1 MSSIPYLDKL
11 FHMGVYLIAS
21 VLMLYGLGGQF
32 DKNFRS
38 ATLYTVVFCIMW
50 GGVIEYVQDAMS
62 RGRHFEVNDI
72 IANIIGAL
80 VGVVMFSLLFKKRY
94 YGS

>member
-1 MSSIPYLDKL
+1 
-11 FHMGVYLIAS
+11 
-21 VLMLYGLGGQF
+21 
-32 DKNFRS
+32 
-38 ATLYTVVFCIMW
+38 MW
-50 GGVIEYVQDAMS
+50 GGLLEYLQDAMS

-80 VGVVMFSLLFKKRY
+80 MGAIMFSLLFKNKY

>member
-1 MSSIPYLDKL
+1 MSAIPYRDKL
-11 FHMGVYLIAS
+11 FHVGVYFIAS
-21 VLMLYGLGGQF
+21 VLMLYGLGGPSTRT
-32 DKNFRS
+32 FRIG
-38 ATLYTVVFCIMW
+38 AVYTVVFCVVW
-50 GGVIEYVQDAMS
+50 GGVIEYLQDAMS

-80 VGVVMFSLLFKKRY
+80 MGVVMFRLLFKKRY

>member
-1 MSSIPYLDKL
+1 MSSIPYRDKL
-11 FHMGVYLIAS
+11 FHMGVYFIAS
-21 VLMLYGLGGQF
+21 LLMLYGLGGRVRRT
-32 DKNFRS
+32 FRS
-38 ATLYTVVFCIMW
+38 GVVNTIAFCIVW
-50 GGVIEYVQDAMS
+50 GVMIEYLQDAMS

-80 VGVVMFSLLFKKRY
+80 VGVAVFSLLFKKRY